1 MVLKNFATMS
11 ALSVFRSAVQLGINV
26 LLAFFIDPGEY
37 GLVAF
42 STPFIVLISMLTD
55 LGMSSALVR
64 MEVLDRK
71 TVGAAFTL
79 LISVGVALGT
89 LLIASTPFIAHGV
102 HMPGLPGV
110 LSGMAFGAILSIA
123 AIVPRAMLER
133 ALDYSKIALTE
144 SAAVTIAAVTAVAL
158 AASGA
163 GVWALVSFTIIT
175 NALRAIVFCFLARH
189 TLSLSLEWRR
199 CAGIVTFGGWVLLTN
214 LVTFLARNFDNL
226 LIGAVLGAASV
237 GLYGLSYQF
246 MMIPM
251 IAVTWPASG
260 VLLATLSR
268 GGYDAEQAERITLA
282 TIGVTAAITFPL
294 MICLSLVFPELAN
307 SAMSPKWQGI
317 GDILAWLAPL
327 GALQSIAAYNGAL
340 LLVAG
345 KARAQFLYSV
355 LNTVATMLFCIVGI
369 RWGLMGMV
377 KAVALIGTIMSLG
390 FLALIVGVA
399 RLHWLK
405 LARALVPAA
414 CSSAVALAVA
424 ALFHTW
430 TPRLPM
436 PYVLLSIGLAIAIL
450 AVYAL
455 FVGQFKSWA
464 RTLASRRAPEA
475 VVA

>member
-11 ALSVFRSAVQLGINV
+11 GLSVFRSAIQLGINV
-26 LLAFFIDPGEY
+26 LLAFFIDPAQY

-42 STPFIVLISMLTD
+42 STPFITLIGMLTD

-64 MEVLDRK
+64 MEALDRR

-79 LISVGVALGT
+79 LVSIGAGLAV

-102 HMPGLPGV
+102 KMPALPGV
-110 LSGMAFGAILSIA
+110 LSGMTFGAILSIV

-133 ALDYSKIALTE
+133 ALAYSKIALTE
-144 SAAVTIAAVTAVAL
+144 SAAVTVSAVLAVTL
-158 AASGA
+158 AMLGA
-163 GVWALVSFTIIT
+163 GVWALVAFMILT
-175 NALRAIVFCFLARH
+175 NALRAIVFCLLAREWLA
-189 TLSLSLEWRR
+189 LSFEWRR

-237 GLYGLSYQF
+237 GLYGLAYQF

-268 GGYDAEQAERITLA
+268 GGYDERQRERIVLA

-294 MICLSLVFPELAN
+294 MICLSLVFPDLARHAL
-307 SAMSPKWQGI
+307 SAKWRGI
-317 GDILAWLAPL
+317 GEILAWLAPV
-327 GALQSIAAYNGAL
+327 GALQSIAAYNGAV

-345 KARAQFLYSV
+345 RARAQFLYSV
-355 LNTVATMLFCIVGI
+355 VNTGLTMLACIIGI
-369 RWGLMGMV
+369 QWGLMGMV
-377 KAVALIGTIMSLG
+377 KAVAIIGVILSIG

-405 LARALVPAA
+405 LAKTLVPAA
-414 CSSAVALAVA
+414 CSSAVAVAVA
-424 ALFHTW
+424 ALFHAAPLT
-430 TPRLPM
+430 LPA
-436 PYVLLSIGLAIAIL
+436 PYVVLAAGLGLAVL
-450 AVYAL
+450 LVYAA
-455 FVGQFKSWA
+455 FFGQFKAWG
-464 RTLASRRAPEA
+464 RVLATRRSPEPVIA
-475 VVA
+475 

>member
-11 ALSVFRSAVQLGINV
+11 GLSVFRSAVQLGINV
-26 LLAFFIDPGEY
+26 LLAFFIDPSEY

-64 MEVLDRK
+64 MEILDRK

-79 LISVGVALGT
+79 LVSIGALLAT
-89 LLIASTPFIAHGV
+89 ALIATTPFIAARV
-102 HMPGLPGV
+102 HMPRLPGV
-110 LSGMAFGAILSIA
+110 LSGMTFGALLSIA

-133 ALDYSKIALTE
+133 ALDYSKIALTDGGAVIIA
-144 SAAVTIAAVTAVAL
+144 AAVAVGLAVA
-158 AASGA
+158 GA
-163 GVWALVSFTIIT
+163 GVWALVAFMVLT
-175 NALRAIVFCFLARH
+175 NAIRAGTFWVLARDKMA
-189 TLSLSLEWRR
+189 LSLEWKR

-237 GLYGLSYQF
+237 GLYGLAYQF

-268 GGYDAEQAERITLA
+268 GGYDADQAERITLA

-294 MICLSLVFPELAN
+294 MICLALVFPELAK
-307 SAMSPKWQGI
+307 SLLSPKWQGI
-317 GDILAWLAPL
+317 GEILAWLAPL
-327 GALQSIAAYNGAL
+327 GALQSIASYNGAL

-355 LNTVATMLFCIVGI
+355 LNTVATMLFCVIGI
-369 RWGLMGMV
+369 HWGLMGMV
-377 KAVALIGTIMSLG
+377 KAVVLIGTIMGLG
-390 FLALIVGVA
+390 FLLLIIGVA

-405 LARALVPAA
+405 LGRALIPAA
-414 CSSAVALAVA
+414 CSTAVALAVA
-424 ALFHTW
+424 ALFRSWPMH
-430 TPRLPM
+430 LPA
-436 PYVLLSIGLAIAIL
+436 PYIVLSLGLMIAVL
-450 AVYAL
+450 AVYGL
-455 FVGQFKSWA
+455 FFGQFKSWGKI
-464 RTLASRRAPEA
+464 LASRRTPEA